1 VYIGKRKKVF
11 NGGHHVKMQIR
22 IVEMEPKRGL
32 NEVELERGERGLWE
46 EKWKKQICPSPRYF
60 QGIFTK
66 KLSLFLK
73 QAHPVRCW
81 DVIDGELQRV

>member
-32 NEVELERGERGLWE
+32 NEENWRE
-46 EKWKKQICPSPRYF
+46 EKGGYGKRNGRSKYVLHRVIFKVFSPKNCPYF
-60 QGIFTK
+60 LS
-66 KLSLFLK
+66 KLILYG
-73 QAHPVRCW
+73 A
-81 DVIDGELQRV
+81 GT